1 MKAYTAALPNKL
13 CQRAIFELWPDM
25 RYMLSP
31 MCMKSFGRNRH
42 HIVKENGY
50 AIDNGAY
57 GYYTRG
63 ESFNGGAFLSLCDE
77 WYHAADW
84 IVVPD
89 KVGDWEETIA
99 MSMRWTNI
107 LTSYNRPL
115 LIVAQD
121 GCEVDDYHTIKSIL
135 RSRIYGGLFIGGT
148 TDWKLK
154 HLPML
159 ASLCKEAG
167 KICHV
172 GRVNS
177 GKRVKYCYDSGAS
190 SIDGSGMS
198 RFLATTLVVCKT
210 LRDLERQNT
219 LF

>member
-1 MKAYTAALPNKL
+1 MRVYTAALPNRV
-13 CQRAIFELWPDM
+13 CQQAIFELWPDM

-31 MCMKSFGRNRH
+31 MCLRSFGRNRH
-42 HIVKENGY
+42 HILKENGY

-57 GYYTRG
+57 GYYIKG

-77 WYHAADW
+77 WHSAADW

-89 KVGDWEETIA
+89 KVGDWEETIK

-107 LTSYNRPL
+107 LLSYGRPL

-121 GCEVDDYHTIKSIL
+121 GCEKDDYHTIKSIL
-135 RSRIYGGLFIGGT
+135 RSRIYGGIFVGGT
-148 TDWKLK
+148 TDWKLN
-154 HLPML
+154 HLHTL
-159 ASLCKEAG
+159 ANLCAAADKV
-167 KICHV
+167 CHV

-177 GKRVKYCYDSGAS
+177 GKRARHCFDSGVT

-198 RFLATTLVVCKT
+198 RFLPTTLSVCRT
-210 LRDLERQNT
+210 LRHLDRQRR